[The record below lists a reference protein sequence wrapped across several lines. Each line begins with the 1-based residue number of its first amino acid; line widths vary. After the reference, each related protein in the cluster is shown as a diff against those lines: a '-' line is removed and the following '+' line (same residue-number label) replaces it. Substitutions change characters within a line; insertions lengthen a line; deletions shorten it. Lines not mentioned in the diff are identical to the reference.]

1 VKVVLRVVVLSIF
14 ELCIISGN
22 IKSNNDVDMIP
33 KAQFAVI
40 LVPNSGWKNK
50 VSTFHIVYELYDGAG
65 ILNEDVHANI
75 INKPPNIPPQ
85 QKSFILLG
93 FSSFFLLA
101 FLNFSLFET
110 YSNTLKS

>member
-40 LVPNSGWKNK
+40 LVPNSG
-50 VSTFHIVYELYDGAG
+50 
-65 ILNEDVHANI
+65 
-75 INKPPNIPPQ
+75 
-85 QKSFILLG
+85 
-93 FSSFFLLA
+93 
-101 FLNFSLFET
+101 
-110 YSNTLKS
+110 